1 MAEVCGNIT
10 PQEENDLISKLLPTL
25 DGIVK
30 LVALL
35 YSKIEEVKI
44 KYLAT
49 LDELYSQISDACI
62 PPGSLDNLILVRN
75 NVVVGLNNLFSKINR
90 VSNAISGV
98 DVFLRVI
105 LRLITIFG
113 GVITVATLIRLV
125 PTLIPIP
132 EPISRRLAATTD
144 LTQDIIK
151 KIQFSPKGEQRLVP
165 LIGAVGSSVI
175 AVGLLVNTLKNFI
188 CKLNGLDSRIKECG
202 GDPNLLVP
210 VSPEIIEFVEEA
222 EQSDQQ
228 SVIETTYK
236 GFIFEIE
243 EVSFSPTVKRKR
255 ALAKNQSG
263 ITLLQTELSF
273 TTTPDILIQE
283 LKFVID
289 RDNLRAN

>member
-35 YSKIEEVKI
+35 YSKIEEVKT

-49 LDELYSQISDACI
+49 LDGLYAQISDACI
-62 PPGSLDNLILVRN
+62 SPDSLDNLILVRN

-105 LRLITIFG
+105 LRLITIFS

-132 EPISRRLAATTD
+132 EPISRRLAAATD

-202 GDPNLLVP
+202 GNPNLLTP

-243 EVSFSPTVKRKR
+243 EVPFSPTVKRKR

>member
-1 MAEVCGNIT
+1 MIKKHSNIK
-10 PQEENDLISKLLPTL
+10 QNDLISKLLPTL

-113 GVITVATLIRLV
+113 GVITVATLIRFINLKRV
-125 PTLIPIP
+125 
-132 EPISRRLAATTD
+132 
-144 LTQDIIK
+144 IIMK
-151 KIQFSPKGEQRLVP
+151 RIMRNKIFHSNK
-165 LIGAVGSSVI
+165 
-175 AVGLLVNTLKNFI
+175 LLNH
-188 CKLNGLDSRIKECG
+188 
-202 GDPNLLVP
+202 
-210 VSPEIIEFVEEA
+210 EE
-222 EQSDQQ
+222 
-228 SVIETTYK
+228 
-236 GFIFEIE
+236 
-243 EVSFSPTVKRKR
+243 
-255 ALAKNQSG
+255 N
-263 ITLLQTELSF
+263 
-273 TTTPDILIQE
+273 
-283 LKFVID
+283 
-289 RDNLRAN
+289 